1 MSTTTEEAIKKT
13 ANSSYKI
20 IVNSIRSPGQW
31 GNSEV
36 SIFSADDLV
45 TRKLGGYTRNYP
57 AHGMDT
63 WYPFSRGNKDYALYS
78 PDYTCTRIM
87 ELPSCRDIGGEE
99 PSAGGFCPV
108 DYYRPEITSFE
119 KEPDAR
125 KEGSFCYRIMKEPS
139 QVAFVAGCI
148 WGDDSSWKIQ
158 CFDISQIES
167 GIITRDERFGYIA
180 MPKGVTLAQTA
191 SLERDEEGGAVIA
204 TFAVLQTYNL
214 STGEIVTVD
223 PFR

>member
-1 MSTTTEEAIKKT
+1 MDKTTEEAIKKT
-13 ANSSYKI
+13 ANSSYK
-20 IVNSIRSPGQW
+20 VVVESVHPKGKW
-31 GNSEV
+31 GHSEI
-36 SIFSADDLV
+36 SIFAADDLFE
-45 TRKLGGYTRNYP
+45 RKLGGYTRNYP
-57 AHGMDT
+57 AHGMGT

-78 PDYTCTRIM
+78 RDYTCTRIM
-87 ELPSCRDIGGEE
+87 ELPSCKDIGGEE

-108 DYYRPEITSFE
+108 DYYLPEIRYFE
-119 KEPDAR
+119 KQPDPG
-125 KEGSFCYRIMKEPS
+125 KEGPFFYHIKKEPA

-180 MPKGVTLAQTA
+180 LPSGVTLAQTV
-191 SLERDEEGGAVIA
+191 SLERDEESGKVIA
-204 TFAVLQTYNL
+204 TVAVMQTYDL
-214 STGEIVTVD
+214 ATGATAIVD